1 MDEFD
6 FDYNDTAPAPLK
18 QQEFLLE
25 NLCGS
30 KGSKEGGYTPPA
42 TRSASK
48 RWKRIHEQSM
58 MLRLDE
64 MHVIKKQNAQMSKE
78 AARKIIRKIPVE
90 LLAKEWLTKE
100 DATVD
105 MRAYMVDFVLPTLIL
120 GVERLLKEVDEKGLS
135 STNRFEPEFNP
146 LNFLAQYLM
155 RNNPRYSNFAEA
167 SPYVR
172 GLREVSEELKQELF
186 TFEDNRLARIK
197 AEARRKRTEREKVE
211 QMLRQERERRQAQ
224 LVTQF
229 HEWNVPTDNNRVELS
244 LLQNALRSFAE
255 IAEQLPE
262 EVREVAKFGHPLE
275 PTDETGR
282 TLAVKEFA
290 QYISLFVEDLPIEVF
305 EQFMTHMSKCA
316 AAHRAS
322 AERENR
328 RIILTNLFLLCDHG
342 GLEKRMKVIIKYA
355 EFQLGLLDRHRIL
368 TLFEQ
373 YWDMLRDS
381 KDPKGTLRNPRRWP
395 VVEVDE
401 VDDTLF
407 DGWEEDDGGLMDS
420 EIPVSRVQF
429 MNIKKDLVRTATQ
442 NAVTDQAAREQW
454 KMEQLSEKSEGMRK
468 KLYEWGVTD
477 FMALPNYR
485 YTDTVEC
492 SPQDMKLKINKITG
506 PHDLFPITATAS
518 KSDRQK
524 FVCRK
529 RISLL
534 KRLEKINSTKPNLDK
549 STNALDDEDGGKVKV
564 IDRPSEAQVKG
575 RIGLK
580 RRACDKSPQDAS
592 TFTPAENEWQFPS
605 YFDKLPDI
613 RSRSNSSDSEHSCK
627 KDFRAGCRR
636 LTSQRVFISQGSSA
650 SFTERNDNS
659 PHNRPRRSGGKYS
672 RNVDITGEMAGGSQP
687 KSAMKPPEPGTQ
699 PTATGR
705 VSVTF
710 AGNTAFDREKTASLI
725 RWLSLPCEKFAS
737 HLWKNANDNKM
748 MRSCGDENENSCYRV
763 RNAQRLTMQ
772 SRSQS
777 QMSAFDESVLNVSQF
792 VQLTETYLG
801 HHPDEKTFEKLVV
814 YMKEGYEET
823 EEEKMERL
831 VKARK
836 EAISA
841 KRKLMMDNLFEKWDN
856 DGSGFLEMEDVQEV
870 MAKYKDGQEMD
881 AIKRA
886 QQALKKKSKYHDTR
900 LSRREFRQYIEL
912 IVDELPGAESFEF
925 FVEFLTNSVERS
937 CAERIRGEARKKW
950 LSQIVSTSQTSGTSL
965 DPVYK
970 AVFQALYKDA
980 EAHGGEK
987 SISASVSMLE
997 HNHIEPGRGDLLLRY
1012 AACTPEDCQYMLG
1025 KALFH
1030 NQKGISFQAVEG
1042 GKPVHVPRVANHG
1055 NIYFWNFDRM
1065 PEDREGS
1072 FIVVPLKDKK
1082 KRVFGVLG
1090 IDTLCD
1096 SHKKAIFITHEIQ
1109 YFQGV
1114 AKCFSIAYHNVDVR
1128 RKLLRITES
1137 AISWIQRRCPHIS
1150 EITVYVVEPSTKA
1163 GGEAVLRKMISTD
1176 QKGQAVQI
1184 TEVVRLE
1191 RKDNLFRDYLFKCM
1205 DNSETV
1211 TADAYGKR
1219 HTASPLRDN
1228 DGKALGVVDISIGD
1242 MKKLPPYENKEA
1254 QRMLR
1259 LLQQAH
1265 REITKEAEGDETTR
1279 VLDAEKDDEGRMD
1292 IMFDRLMLMELRE
1305 NVSRLDPQSFAELK
1319 SYNEPPPVIHDILR
1333 ATLALF
1339 YLDRAGMGGFDDWST
1354 VKNYINND
1362 LIQQI
1367 KSYDPTVATEL
1378 VETEKVEKYLKDV
1391 PHGEVAKYG
1400 SIPAQQLYNWV
1411 FVCISLIEHTRKMR
1425 ENAEGNVMVA
1435 AGDDEQTPTTERKD
1449 GALADAAV
1457 PPVEQETA

>member
-1 MDEFD
+1 MFD
-6 FDYNDTAPAPLK
+6 FSINAIYRTSIMDDDFDFNDTAVVPTNR
-18 QQEFLLE
+18 QDFILE
-25 NLCGS
+25 NLCG
-30 KGSKEGGYTPPA
+30 GGTKEGGYTPPA
-42 TRSASK
+42 PRSASK

-64 MHVIKKQNAQMSKE
+64 QHVIKKQNAQMSKE
-78 AARKIIRKIPVE
+78 AAREIIRKIPVE
-90 LLAKEWLTKE
+90 LLAKEWLSKE

-105 MRAYMVDFVLPTLIL
+105 MRAYLVDFVLPTLIL

-146 LNFLAQYLM
+146 INFLAQYLM
-155 RNNPRYSNFAEA
+155 RNNPRYSNFVEA

-197 AEARRKRTEREKVE
+197 AEARRKRSERETIE
-211 QMLRQERERRQAQ
+211 QMLREERDQRQHQ
-224 LVTQF
+224 LTVQF
-229 HEWNVPTDNNRVELS
+229 SEWNVPTDNNRVELS
-244 LLQNALRSFAE
+244 LLQNALKSFAE
-255 IAEQLPE
+255 MTEKLPE

-282 TLAVKEFA
+282 TLAVKEFS
-290 QYISLFVEDLPIEVF
+290 QYVSLFVEDLPIEVF
-305 EQFMTHMSKCA
+305 EQFMSHMSKCA

-342 GLEKRMKVIIKYA
+342 GL
-355 EFQLGLLDRHRIL
+355 GLLDRHRIL

-373 YWDMLRDS
+373 FWDMLKDS
-381 KDPKGTLRNPRRWP
+381 LEPRGTLRNPRRWP

-401 VDDTLF
+401 VDDTFF
-407 DGWEEDDGGLMDS
+407 DNWEEDDGGLTDT
-420 EIPVSRVQF
+420 EIPVSRYQFVRIKNDVQ
-429 MNIKKDLVRTATQ
+429 KQSA
-442 NAVTDQAAREQW
+442 AVAESDKAAREKW
-454 KMEQLSEKSEGMRK
+454 KMEQLTEKSEG
-468 KLYEWGVTD
+468 
-477 FMALPNYR
+477 N
-485 YTDTVEC
+485 
-492 SPQDMKLKINKITG
+492 
-506 PHDLFPITATAS
+506 
-518 KSDRQK
+518 
-524 FVCRK
+524 
-529 RISLL
+529 
-534 KRLEKINSTKPNLDK
+534 
-549 STNALDDEDGGKVKV
+549 ED
-564 IDRPSEAQVKG
+564 A
-575 RIGLK
+575 
-580 RRACDKSPQDAS
+580 AQDAS
-592 TFTPAENEWQFPS
+592 TEGDDAKTESTEEPAKETEQAEESKEQPEGAKEA
-605 YFDKLPDI
+605 DKEKTD
-613 RSRSNSSDSEHSCK
+613 DEK
-627 KDFRAGCRR
+627 KDEEEKKDAEKASPRQEDSKTEDQSKDKTESDMTIPLDNKSAETEKELAAKDEKDKDESVAGTAED
-636 LTSQRVFISQGSSA
+636 L
-650 SFTERNDNS
+650 D
-659 PHNRPRRSGGKYS
+659 
-672 RNVDITGEMAGGSQP
+672 VDITGEMAASQT
-687 KSAMKPPEPGTQ
+687 KSALKKSDPIVEPNSGNSAF

-705 VSVTF
+705 NSVTF
-710 AGNTAFDREKTASLI
+710 AGNTAFDREKTG
-725 RWLSLPCEKFAS
+725 F
-737 HLWKNANDNKM
+737 
-748 MRSCGDENENSCYRV
+748 
-763 RNAQRLTMQ
+763 TQ
-772 SRSQS
+772 SRSHS
-777 QMSAFDESVLNVSQF
+777 QMSVFDESVLNVSQF

-801 HHPDEKTFEKLVV
+801 HHPEEDTFEKLVT
-814 YMKEGYEET
+814 YLKEGYEET

-870 MAKYKDGQEMD
+870 MVKYKDGQEVD

-886 QQALKKKSKYHDTR
+886 QSNLRKKSKYHDMR
-900 LSRREFRQYIEL
+900 LSRREFRQYVEL
-912 IVDELPGAESFEF
+912 VVEELPGAESFEY

-937 CAERIRGEARKKW
+937 YAERIRGEARKKW
-950 LSQIVSTSQTSGTSL
+950 LSQIITASQTSGTSL

-970 AVFQALYKDA
+970 AVFNALFKDA

-987 SISASVSMLE
+987 RISASISMLE
-997 HNHIEPGRGDLLLRY
+997 NNKMDPSRGNLLLRY

-1025 KALFH
+1025 KALFQ
-1030 NQKGISFQAVEG
+1030 NQKGVSFQAVEKG
-1042 GKPVHVPRVANHG
+1042 QPVHVPRVANHG
-1055 NIYFWNFDRM
+1055 NIYFWNYDRM

-1072 FIVVPLKDKK
+1072 YIVVPLKDQK

-1114 AKCFSIAYHNVDVR
+1114 AKSFSIAYHNVDIR

-1150 EITVYVVEPSTKA
+1150 EISVFLVEPSTKT
-1163 GGEAVLRKMISTD
+1163 GGEPLLRKMIHTD

-1184 TEVVRLE
+1184 PEIIRLE

-1211 TADAYGKR
+1211 IADCYGQR

-1228 DGKALGVVDISIGD
+1228 DGKAIGVVDISIGD
-1242 MKKLPPYENKEA
+1242 MKRLPPYENKEA

-1265 REITKEAEGDETTR
+1265 REITKEAEGDDTTR
-1279 VLDAEKDDEGRMD
+1279 VLEAEQDEEGRMD
-1292 IMFDRLMLMELRE
+1292 IMFDRLMLMELRD
-1305 NVSRLDPQSFAELK
+1305 NVSRLDPFSFAELK
-1319 SYNEPPPVIHDILR
+1319 SYKEPPQVIHDILR

-1339 YLDRAGMGGFDDWST
+1339 NLDKAGSGGYDDWNT

-1362 LIQQI
+1362 LILQI
-1367 KSYDPTVATEL
+1367 KSYDPTTVDNL
-1378 VETEKVEKYLKDV
+1378 VDSERIEKYLKDV

-1425 ENAEGNVMVA
+1425 ENNEGNVMVSA
-1435 AGDDEQTPTTERKD
+1435 SDEDNNANSTNEKEETSTP
-1449 GALADAAV
+1449 AV
-1457 PPVEQETA
+1457 EAV

>member
-454 KMEQLSEKSEGMRK
+454 KMEQLSEKSEG
-468 KLYEWGVTD
+468 
-477 FMALPNYR
+477 N
-485 YTDTVEC
+485 
-492 SPQDMKLKINKITG
+492 
-506 PHDLFPITATAS
+506 
-518 KSDRQK
+518 
-524 FVCRK
+524 
-529 RISLL
+529 
-534 KRLEKINSTKPNLDK
+534 
-549 STNALDDEDGGKVKV
+549 EDGAQDTITEGEETKQVGGEETKTSAEEEGEKAAEKVEEKEDKATEEEKKPEGETEEKV
-564 IDRPSEAQVKG
+564 EEKTEGEQ
-575 RIGLK
+575 
-580 RRACDKSPQDAS
+580 Q
-592 TFTPAENEWQFPS
+592 EE
-605 YFDKLPDI
+605 
-613 RSRSNSSDSEHSCK
+613 K
-627 KDFRAGCRR
+627 KDEEKKDEEGQSDGQSKEKGEGGTEEETPPGGPTEGTSDDVTLPANQSAETQKEMSGKEKDKDESMAGTNED
-636 LTSQRVFISQGSSA
+636 L
-650 SFTERNDNS
+650 D
-659 PHNRPRRSGGKYS
+659 
-672 RNVDITGEMAGGSQP
+672 VDITGEMAGGSQP

-1378 VETEKVEKYLKDV
+1378 VETEKVEKYLKATFNV